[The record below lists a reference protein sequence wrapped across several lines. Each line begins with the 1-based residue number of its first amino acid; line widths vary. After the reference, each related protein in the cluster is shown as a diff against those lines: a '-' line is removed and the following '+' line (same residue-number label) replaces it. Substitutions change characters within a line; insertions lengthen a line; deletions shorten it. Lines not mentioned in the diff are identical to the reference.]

1 MEKNEYTAKYNEYS
15 QLLDAT
21 YSQAVAYLLNKYGA
35 VTDDYYKEKS
45 YTRFLNGE
53 IKSISKGKYT
63 RASEGLY
70 CHHISE
76 DKFQNLSDL
85 RFISEFKYSY
95 NVQKKENLVYCD
107 LIEHLILHAIITKES
122 NGQFGVAGL
131 CQMIKPTV
139 IDWYISEYT
148 PKPALHLI
156 KSKLQKNHLNQYFH
170 FEYMY
175 LKWKVLISKIVK
187 PVS

>member
-107 LIEHLILHAIITKES
+107 LIEHLILHLPGILVEK
-122 NGQFGVAGL
+122 L
-131 CQMIKPTV
+131 
-139 IDWYISEYT
+139 
-148 PKPALHLI
+148 LI
-156 KSKLQKNHLNQYFH
+156 KIDDMLEGIEIYDFLESR
-170 FEYMY
+170 
-175 LKWKVLISKIVK
+175 
-187 PVS
+187 

>member
-1 MEKNEYTAKYNEYS
+1 MEKS
-15 QLLDAT
+15 
-21 YSQAVAYLLNKYGA
+21 
-35 VTDDYYKEKS
+35 
-45 YTRFLNGE
+45 
-53 IKSISKGKYT
+53 KSITKGKYT

-95 NVQKKENLVYCD
+95 NYQKKENLVYCD

-122 NGQFGVAGL
+122 DGQFGAAGL

-139 IDWYISEYT
+139 IDWYISEYN
-148 PKPALHLI
+148 PKPAWMQATKARAYLPRILVEKLLI
-156 KSKLQKNHLNQYFH
+156 KIDDMLEGIEIYDFLESR
-170 FEYMY
+170 
-175 LKWKVLISKIVK
+175 
-187 PVS
+187 